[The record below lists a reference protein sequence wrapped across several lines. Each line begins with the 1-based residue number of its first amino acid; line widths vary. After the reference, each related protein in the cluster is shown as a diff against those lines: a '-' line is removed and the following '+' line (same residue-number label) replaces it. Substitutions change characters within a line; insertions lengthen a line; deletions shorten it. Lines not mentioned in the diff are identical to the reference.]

1 MRKAKTKNSFEF
13 FRNCNEI
20 ENNNMLFKQRDK

>member
-1 MRKAKTKNSFEF
+1 MRKTKTKNNFEF

-20 ENNNMLFKQRDK
+20 ENNDMLFKQRNK